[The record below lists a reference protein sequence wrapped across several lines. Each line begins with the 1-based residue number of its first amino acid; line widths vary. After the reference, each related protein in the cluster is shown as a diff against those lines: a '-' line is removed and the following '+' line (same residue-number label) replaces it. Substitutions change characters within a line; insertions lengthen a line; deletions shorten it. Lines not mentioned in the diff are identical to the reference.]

1 MKMKIPILKRMKY
14 WHIYANG
21 RIAYAVIR
29 VPKGFKPRLQA
40 PTLYDEKRNEFLIYA
55 YRR

>member
-1 MKMKIPILKRMKY
+1 MKVPILKRMKY

-55 YRR
+55 YKK